1 MVNIDLLLQ
10 FAVNGLVYGSVIAV
24 GAMALTLVFGVL
36 EFINFAHGEYMA
48 LGAYVAF
55 VFNVQ
60 LQLPIWVAFLLT
72 LPIMAVFS
80 VGVDRIVFKPM
91 RGANHVAI
99 LIASIG
105 LSFVLRNVIRII
117 WGVSRMGFKTSF
129 STGYNLG
136 PINVTPQMIAIFLTA
151 VALMA
156 IVHYLFTRTMIGRVM
171 RAISDNQ
178 NLAAA
183 SGIHTERIVIYT
195 WALGGALA
203 GGAGVLIGIQN
214 VIGPMMGFNVL
225 LAIFGAVVLGGIGN
239 IYGALVGGLLIG
251 MLQKISVAF
260 LPSAYQI
267 TIVFVVLA
275 VFFVYKPEGLF
286 KSTTTV

>member
-1 MVNIDLLLQ
+1 MVNVDLLIQ
-10 FAVNGLVYGSVIAV
+10 FALNGIIYGSIIAV

-36 EFINFAHGEYMA
+36 EFINFAHGEYMT
-48 LGAYVAF
+48 LGAYLAF

-72 LPIMAVFS
+72 LPVMAVFS
-80 VGVDRIVFKPM
+80 VGVDRVVFKPM

-117 WGVSRMGFKTSF
+117 WGVSRVGFKTPF

-136 PINVTPQMIAIFLTA
+136 PVNVTPQMIAIFLTA

-171 RAISDNQ
+171 RAISDNR

-203 GGAGVLIGIQN
+203 GGAGVLIGLQN
-214 VIGPMMGFNVL
+214 VIGPMMGFSVL

-251 MLQKISVAF
+251 MFQKISVAF

>member
-1 MVNIDLLLQ
+1 MVNVDLLLQ
-10 FAVNGLVYGSVIAV
+10 FAVNGIVYGSVIAV

-48 LGAYVAF
+48 LGAYIAF

-72 LPIMAVFS
+72 LPVMAVFS
-80 VGVDRIVFKPM
+80 VGVDRAVFKPM

-105 LSFVLRNVIRII
+105 LSFVLRNVIRIT
-117 WGVSRMGFKTSF
+117 WGVSRVGFKTPF
-129 STGYNLG
+129 SIGYDIG
-136 PINVTPQMIAIFLTA
+136 PITITPQMIAILLTA

-156 IVHYLFTRTMIGRVM
+156 IVHYIFTRTMIGRVM

-178 NLAAA
+178 DLAAA

-203 GGAGVLIGIQN
+203 GGAGILIGLQN